1 MKNIYKD
8 LATRRIVAIASIC
21 LAIAIGSFLFRS
33 STTLL
38 VWSDSPEL
46 SANLYGSF
54 GIGPRQT
61 LNEQGLLKQ
70 IIRESFQSSTTTGY
84 RPVNFII
91 HKLGVAFFSTP
102 EASPYLWFAAVSLVF
117 GASAVGF
124 FLVARRFTRTDFAA
138 MLAVFLLLC
147 SPSVVGSGWLIF
159 SGIHALVLLLVCLGL
174 LLYWKIIETPH
185 HAYWC
190 LAGLCA
196 VLLLG
201 PWYREF
207 IGGLSILIIF
217 LELQRARRPTPL
229 VFLAGLFLLHAVFP
243 TALVKLTA
251 FPSLPLQP
259 VFALGQL
266 GVQVQ
271 INAAPAQESTL
282 AHLLNSIRWR
292 ALFNFL
298 WLLPPTLVGLS
309 LIGYLVPSG
318 WRKDSFNYQANK
330 CGGGY
335 LFLGFWFLVFFLP
348 FLRIFTLHAHLA
360 YPLMPFS
367 IVVAIGAER
376 LWQMTSHR
384 TCLSRILRNVVA
396 VVLGVAVCDHLLNVY
411 GSFRTVHAI
420 NSGSLAVAD
429 WFQRQVPAGSIVICN
444 ALHIEDIR
452 LFSNGHI
459 VPYWTV
465 DTGIVESKRAVE
477 TPQKLAEL
485 LVHNQNRRNVY
496 FLDVNYRF
504 TPDKVYYHSHKYVRN
519 ENVATKKMGL
529 VYTTRVKYPYLDPL
543 RGLTPR
549 PYIFFLGGGDLENDF
564 YRGPAQ
570 DGTPFMRELYAEYHV
585 YQVTGTEVA
594 AWDPNT
600 PWSFVEEGYKG
611 FNLFK
616 YGNRYLA
623 LAQAVGA
630 VDLHW
635 LNTRI
640 VTDYQKRGAL
650 IIGDSLEELRR
661 LLDEL
666 PRDGAP
672 QSSSGPILLEE
683 GYRGFNL
690 IRYAGTIY
698 ALPQAEGAFEI
709 ERIKTDQ
716 YSRWFSGKSLDEV
729 KSLVNQSSAEKRS

>member
-8 LATRRIVAIASIC
+8 LATRRIVAIASIW
-21 LAIAIGSFLFRS
+21 LAIAIGFFIFRS

-61 LNEQGLLKQ
+61 MNEQGLLKQ
-70 IIRESFQSSTTTGY
+70 IIRESYQSSTTTGY
-84 RPVNFII
+84 RPLNFII
-91 HKLGVAFFSTP
+91 HKVGVAFFSTP
-102 EASPYLWFAAVSLVF
+102 EVSPYLWFGAVSLVF
-117 GASAVGF
+117 GASAVCF

-174 LLYWKIIETPH
+174 LLYWKLVERPRN
-185 HAYWC
+185 APWY
-190 LAGLCA
+190 LAGLCV

-207 IGGLSILIIF
+207 IGGLSVLIIF
-217 LELQRARRPTPL
+217 LEFQRARRPTAL
-229 VFLAGLFLLHAVFP
+229 MLLAGLFLLHAVFP
-243 TALVKLTA
+243 TAVVKVLA
-251 FPSLPLQP
+251 FPGLPLTP

-271 INAAPAQESTL
+271 INAASAQESTF

-309 LIGYLVPSG
+309 LIGYLVPSD
-318 WRKDSFNYQANK
+318 WRKDSFNYPANK
-330 CGGGY
+330 CAGGH
-335 LFLGFWFLVFFLP
+335 LFLVFWLLVFFLP

-376 LWQMTSHR
+376 LWQMTSRR
-384 TCLSRILRNVVA
+384 TRLSRILRNVVA

-411 GSFRTVHAI
+411 GSIRTVHTI

-452 LFSNGHI
+452 LLSNGHI

-465 DTGIVESKRAVE
+465 DTGIVELKRAVE

-485 LVHNQNRRNVY
+485 LVQNQNRRNVY
-496 FLDVNYRF
+496 FLDVNYQF

-529 VYTTRVKYPYLDPL
+529 VHTTQVKYPYLDPL
-543 RGLTPR
+543 RALTPR

-570 DGTPFMRELYAEYHV
+570 DRTPFMRELYAEYHV

-616 YGNRYLA
+616 YGDRYLA
-623 LAQAVGA
+623 LAQALGA

-635 LNTRI
+635 LNTRV
-640 VTDYQKRGAL
+640 VTDYQNRGAL
-650 IIGDSLEELRR
+650 IIANSLGEIRR

-666 PRDGAP
+666 PSASGS

-690 IRYAGTIY
+690 IRYAGKTY
-698 ALPQAEGAFEI
+698 AIPQAEGAFEI
-709 ERIKTDQ
+709 ELIKTDQ

-729 KSLVNQSSAEKRS
+729 KSLVNQSSVEKGS